1 MILKLAFKNIISRK
15 SSSVIILFIAFAVAV
30 LVVTN
35 AIFDST
41 ENGIQ
46 ETFVSSFTGDIVIRP
61 KNDTPLSL
69 LGDETPVTGSFTE
82 IPQVSP
88 YSIIYDYLESI
99 PQITA
104 LSPQVSG
111 LSALDFNNQKFPSI
125 VFGVET
131 DEYLKIMD
139 SVKIVEGRPFARNE
153 DGIMLS
159 TQIAKKI
166 GAKLGSDIQ
175 FIVTEGLTARIRS
188 VPITGIYSYPV
199 ENTIFDQ
206 IVLMNSKKARDLL
219 GMSTLYD
226 AEDIVLDEATEELL
240 SDYDLDSLFDEAA
253 DFSAGTLFSEKETTK
268 ESESVKD
275 KEQKVAKVTN
285 ADNTVWNFIV
295 CSVDSDKDI
304 NRLIRKL
311 NRYFKHN
318 DWNVEAVNWRSAAGS
333 TAMYLYFLRL
343 ILNIGIIVVLFAGF
357 IIINNTLVVNI
368 LDRIQEIGTMRA
380 IGTSKLFVSLQCMA
394 ETLILAVTA
403 GIIGLIL
410 GCVFS
415 HIVLSMHI
423 TFSNNF
429 LIQLFGGNTLV
440 TVVKASNLFNCFCVS
455 LLLGMVAWIY
465 PVHTALNT
473 SPVTAMTG
481 AK

>member
-166 GAKLGSDIQ
+166 GAKLGSDLQ

-188 VPITGIYSYPV
+188 VLITGIYSYPV

-206 IVLMNSKKARDLL
+206 IVLMNSAKARDLL
-219 GMSTLYD
+219 GMSALYD
-226 AEDIVLDEATEELL
+226 VDDIELDDTTEELL
-240 SDYDLDSLFDEAA
+240 SDYDLDSLFDDAD
-253 DFSAGTLFSEKETTK
+253 DFSARELASAKENDAKSDKKETENKTL
-268 ESESVKD
+268 ETSPASETS
-275 KEQKVAKVTN
+275 
-285 ADNTVWNFIV
+285 WNFIV
-295 CSVDSDKDI
+295 CDVENNKDVDK
-304 NRLIRKL
+304 LIKKM
-311 NRYFKHN
+311 NKHFKHN
-318 DWNVEAVNWRSAAGS
+318 DWNIEAVNWRNAAGS

-380 IGTSKLFVSLQCMA
+380 IGTTKLFVSLQCMA

-403 GIIGLIL
+403 GLFGLIL
-410 GCVFS
+410 GCLLS
-415 HIVLSMHI
+415 QIVLSMHI